1 MVVWI
6 VFFMGC
12 IGIIGVVVDKIV
24 TNELRLKTKKI
35 IERNI
40 K

>member
-1 MVVWI
+1 MLVWI

-24 TNELRLKTKKI
+24 MNELRIKTNKI
-35 IERNI
+35 VERSI

>member
-24 TNELRLKTKKI
+24 MNELRIKTNKI
-35 IERNI
+35 VERSI